1 MKLGTLLP
9 LLGIF
14 LFCITLPSVGQNV
27 KYQDAVWLKIDT
39 DHVNERYEW
48 SPNPM
53 TVMLKDEN
61 GNVLAK
67 RDYTISE
74 ADCRPFEG
82 NYTILMEFPAETF
95 SATQVVLKSSGADAI
110 LVDAMGFFVVQTVL
124 TETEN
129 GWVVTKENIIR
140 KREWGQDNARIWCL
154 STDPN
159 DVNGEWK
166 DVTNACNGILTF
178 DIGTGDIYLKNGEK
192 NKNTDQIITTKPKN

>member
-1 MKLGTLLP
+1 MKLFNNKALL
-9 LLGIF
+9 ISCF
-14 LFCITLPSVGQNV
+14 LFITHVLAAQSV

-53 TVMLKDEN
+53 TVLLKDEN

-67 RDYTISE
+67 RDYTI
-74 ADCRPFEG
+74 
-82 NYTILMEFPAETF
+82 LMEFTAETS

-110 LVDAMGFFVVQTVL
+110 LIDAMGFFVIQTIL

-129 GWVVTKENIIR
+129 GWVVTGEKVIR
-140 KREWGQDNARIWCL
+140 KREWGQDNARVWCL

-166 DVTNACNGILTF
+166 DVTNACDAQLTY
-178 DIGTGDIYLKNGEK
+178 DIGTGEIYLKNGEK